1 MDNTVENPSLPPQ
14 AYITNNMTA
23 PAFWQQGILWTMLA
37 TGDQT
42 GGDYTFIEE
51 LCPKDSGPP
60 PHVHEWQDEAI
71 YVVEGEVT
79 FRAGDQIVK
88 GQAGSFVS
96 IPRGTIHNF
105 RVDSETARILN
116 FYAPAALDR
125 FVVQMG
131 TPAQSHTL
139 PPKDLSMRSDSQHQQ
154 ELLNQLQ
161 ERYTQKMVETPDILR
176 P

>member
-105 RVDSETARILN
+105 R
-116 FYAPAALDR
+116 